1 MRDQDQAPFLKPW
14 LVNSV
19 NSHLQKE
26 LTERINSLQKRDNS
40 LHVVGVQCKHR
51 LNNFIKDE
59 TCVGVSL
66 KSIHRKGMVIQ
77 ISDGTEKQILL
88 NQR

>member
-26 LTERINSLQKRDNS
+26 LTERINSLQKRD
-40 LHVVGVQCKHR
+40 GPC
-51 LNNFIKDE
+51 
-59 TCVGVSL
+59 
-66 KSIHRKGMVIQ
+66 M
-77 ISDGTEKQILL
+77 
-88 NQR
+88 